1 MPFATIARYLSLPLR
16 MAPLLLIA
24 IFSLLFVFASKA
36 LLFGIPAILILTSW
50 FFKYSF
56 AFLDDIVEGKK
67 EPPVMS
73 AEMVNPVEQRP
84 LGLFLLMIGFYGATF
99 ALQSYMGEGGLR
111 ALRLGALA
119 LVPAMIAAMSVTGRF
134 VQALNPVAVFGLIA
148 RIPLAYV
155 TLLMVI
161 AALWFAPVMA
171 VRALGIEGALA
182 GAAGIALLMYLWL
195 AMIAC
200 IGGIVYEY
208 RDELGYEPMESPERA
223 ASKSQAEVD
232 REHDRVMDTI
242 FAELRGGAYNNACKS
257 AAAVIEKSPDPLDA
271 FRWMYAR
278 ASTWPD
284 QRLAAYLVRLCLP
297 RLLEARA
304 GGEALDRVRER
315 LRADANFRPESPAQ
329 LLRVAGLARDAGDR
343 PTARALLR
351 DFDRHF
357 PDDSAAV
364 MAAKMAADIA
374 R

>member
-1 MPFATIARYLSLPLR
+1 MPFATISRYLALPLR
-16 MAPLLLIA
+16 MAPLLLIV
-24 IFSLLFVFASKA
+24 IFSLMFALATKA
-36 LLFGIPAILILTSW
+36 LLFGIPAMLILTSW

-56 AFLDDIVEGKK
+56 AFLDDIVEGRR

-84 LGLFLLMIGFYGATF
+84 IGLFLLMIGFYGAT
-99 ALQSYMGEGGLR
+99 LGLKSYMGESGVR
-111 ALRLGALA
+111 ALQLGALA

-134 VQALNPVAVFGLIA
+134 VQSLNPVAVFGLIA

-155 TLLMVI
+155 TLLI
-161 AALWFAPVMA
+161 AIATLWYVPALAL
-171 VRALGIEGALA
+171 RALGIEGAVSGAIGLA
-182 GAAGIALLMYLWL
+182 LAMYLWL

-223 ASKSQAEVD
+223 EQKSQAETD
-232 REHDRVMDTI
+232 RERDRIMDTI
-242 FAELRGGAYNNACKS
+242 FAELRGGAYNNSCKS
-257 AAAVIEKSPDPLDA
+257 AATIIEGSPDPLDV

-278 ASTWPD
+278 AATWPD
-284 QRLAAYLVRLCLP
+284 QRLAAYLVRMCLP

-304 GGEALDRVRER
+304 SGEAIDRVRER
-315 LRADANFRPESPAQ
+315 LRADANFRPDTAAQ
-329 LLRVAGLARDAGDR
+329 LLRLAALARDAGDR

-364 MAAKMAADIA
+364 MAAKFAADIA